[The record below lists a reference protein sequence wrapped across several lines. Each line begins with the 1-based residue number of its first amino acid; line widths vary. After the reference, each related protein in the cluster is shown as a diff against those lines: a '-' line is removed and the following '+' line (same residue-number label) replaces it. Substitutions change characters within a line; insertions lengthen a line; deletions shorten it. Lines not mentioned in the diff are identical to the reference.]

1 MLLVCYWFA
10 TGLLL
15 DCYWFATGRLHRS
28 QPLPAG
34 GPSQP
39 AQQSLSPAP
48 CTPSP
53 GSLSSSR
60 SNLPGHF
67 FQAIASAFLCSKVAL
82 QASSLFCKV
91 ALVDSVGD
99 PLEASPLCSKVAL
112 ADSVEDPLEAPTL
125 CSAVASA
132 RSLWQT
138 QSKIPSKHH
147 LSAPRSLSQTWSKK
161 TRSKSGQ
168 RPICGTGVPQK
179 IATCSKAETP
189 APPDVNIE
197 VRAGLSVVFSNKKL
211 RFRKHTDNV
220 NIQGVRGSI
229 VLFSSV
235 FRLLR
240 FFEAQP
246 SEKMSKA
253 HPGGEIRFFA
263 QLRALYSGC
272 RSAHIHNP
280 GASLFVSCLAR
291 DHVLL
296 LCSKVALGRL
306 S

>member
-15 DCYWFATGRLHRS
+15 VCYWPPPQVAATAR
-28 QPLPAG
+28 QWP
-34 GPSQP
+34 QP
-39 AQQSLSPAP
+39 AQQRLSPAP

-67 FQAIASAFLCSKVAL
+67 FQAIASALLCSKVAL

-125 CSAVASA
+125 CSAVATA

-147 LSAPRSLSQTWSKK
+147 LSAPRSLWQ
-161 TRSKSGQ
+161 TRSKKSRSKWGQ

-179 IATCSKAETP
+179 IATCSKA
-189 APPDVNIE
+189 
-197 VRAGLSVVFSNKKL
+197 
-211 RFRKHTDNV
+211 
-220 NIQGVRGSI
+220 
-229 VLFSSV
+229 
-235 FRLLR
+235 
-240 FFEAQP
+240 
-246 SEKMSKA
+246 
-253 HPGGEIRFFA
+253 
-263 QLRALYSGC
+263 
-272 RSAHIHNP
+272 
-280 GASLFVSCLAR
+280 
-291 DHVLL
+291 
-296 LCSKVALGRL
+296 
-306 S
+306 